1 MATLLCVHDGALMG
15 RLIVEGGTMKQ
26 TRLIYVLLVAAG
38 IIVNAV
44 RMPAGGPASA
54 REKSRPPAANLAPA
68 PPMGWNSYDSYGGD
82 INEQQVKA
90 NARYMADHLAIYGWK
105 YVVVDYYWYYPS
117 GHVKG
122 SPVMD
127 DYGRLLP
134 APNRFPSAAGGQGFK
149 PLADYIHSLGLKF
162 GIHIMRGIPRA
173 AVEENLPI
181 LGTKAHAKDIANLLN
196 TCSWSD
202 AMYGVDV
209 SKPAGQAYYNSLAKL
224 YAGWGVD
231 FIKADDMSRARDA
244 FGEVYHAQE
253 IAALR
258 RAMTESG
265 RPMVLSLSPGATS
278 LCEAAHVA
286 RYSQMWRI
294 SDDMW
299 DNWPEVR
306 DQFGYCRLWAPHIG
320 PNHWPDADMLP
331 LGLLRLRG
339 FDDGPRLSRLTRDE
353 QITMMTLWAIFRS
366 PLMMG
371 GDLPTLDPFTLSLL
385 TNREVLAVDQHS
397 SGNHLL
403 FTRGNQIAWVANV
416 PGTAQR
422 YVALFNLGESP
433 EDIRV
438 SWSELGMAGRAPV
451 RDLWKK
457 ENLGGFD
464 KAFSTRIS
472 PHGAGLYRIGTR

>member
-1 MATLLCVHDGALMG
+1 
-15 RLIVEGGTMKQ
+15 MKQ
-26 TRLIYVLLVAAG
+26 TRSLFILLIAAG
-38 IIVNAV
+38 IIVS
-44 RMPAGGPASA
+44 AGLLLARGGRASA
-54 REKSRPPAANLAPA
+54 KEKAKAPSSILAPA

-82 INEQQVKA
+82 VNEQQVKA
-90 NARYMADHLAIYGWK
+90 NARYLADHLAIYGWK

-122 SPVMD
+122 APVMD
-127 DYGRLLP
+127 EYGRLLP
-134 APNRFPSAAGGQGFK
+134 ATNRFPSAADGQGFK
-149 PLADYIHSLGLKF
+149 PLADYVHSLGLKF

-173 AVEENLPI
+173 AVDENLSI

-196 TCSWSD
+196 ACSWSD

-209 SKPAGQAYYNSLAKL
+209 SKPAGQAYYNSLARL
-224 YAGWGVD
+224 YAEWGVD

-244 FGEVYHAQE
+244 YGEVYHAPE
-253 IAALR
+253 IEALR
-258 RAMTESG
+258 NAMTRSG
-265 RPMVLSLSPGATS
+265 RRMVLSLSPGATP
-278 LCEAAHVA
+278 LCEATHVG

-306 DQFGYCRLWAPHIG
+306 DQFGYCRLWAPHTG
-320 PNHWPDADMLP
+320 PDHWPDADMLP

-339 FDDGPRLSRLTRDE
+339 FNDGPRLTRLTHEE
-353 QITMMTLWAIFRS
+353 QITMMTLWSIFRS

-385 TNREVLAVDQHS
+385 TNQEVLAVDQHS

-403 FTRGNQIAWVANV
+403 FARGNQIAWVADV
-416 PGTAQR
+416 PRTKQK
-422 YVALFNLGESP
+422 YVALFDLGESP
-433 EDIRV
+433 EEITV
-438 SWSELGMAGRAPV
+438 SWRELGMAGKVPV
-451 RDLWKK
+451 RNLWKK
-457 ENLGGFD
+457 ENVGSFD
-464 KAFSTRIS
+464 NQFSARIS

>member
-1 MATLLCVHDGALMG
+1 MRQARSLV
-15 RLIVEGGTMKQ
+15 
-26 TRLIYVLLVAAG
+26 VLLIAAG
-38 IIVNAV
+38 IVACAGLMV
-44 RMPAGGPASA
+44 AGGRQSSA
-54 REKSRPPAANLAPA
+54 RRRAKAASPSLAA
-68 PPMGWNSYDSYGGD
+68 MPPMGWNSYDSYGGD
-82 INEQQVKA
+82 VNEQQVKA

-122 SPVMD
+122 TPVMD

-134 APNRFPSAAGGQGFK
+134 ATNRFPSAADGQGFK
-149 PLADYIHSLGLKF
+149 PLADYVHSLGLKF

-173 AVEENLPI
+173 AVEQNLPI

-209 SKPAGQAYYNSLAKL
+209 SKPAGQAYYDSLAKL
-224 YAGWGVD
+224 YAAWGVD
-231 FIKADDMSRARDA
+231 FIKADDMSRASDPY
-244 FGEVYHAQE
+244 GEVYHAPE
-253 IAALR
+253 IEALR
-258 RAMTESG
+258 RAMTNSG
-265 RPMVLSLSPGATS
+265 RPMVLSLSPGATP
-278 LCEAAHVA
+278 LCEAAHVE

-306 DQFGYCRLWAPHIG
+306 DQFGYCRLWAPYIG
-320 PNHWPDADMLP
+320 PDHWPDADMLP

-339 FDDGPRLSRLTRDE
+339 FSDGPRLSRLTHDE
-353 QITMMTLWAIFRS
+353 QITMMTLWSIFRS

-385 TNREVLAVDQHS
+385 TNQEVLAVDQHS
-397 SGNHLL
+397 SGNRLL

-416 PGTAQR
+416 PGTRQK
-422 YVALFNLGESP
+422 YVALFNLGSAP
-433 EDIRV
+433 EEITV
-438 SWSELGMAGRAPV
+438 SWRELGMAGKVPV

-457 ENLGGFD
+457 ENLGDFGGQ
-464 KAFSTRIS
+464 FSATID
-472 PHGAGLYRIGTR
+472 PHGAGLYRIGRR